1 MKRSSS
7 KFLSLLLAGVMV
19 AGTLTACGSKEETN
33 TSTETST
40 EVSTEAKGEADST
53 STGETSTGSDTPLVI
68 GETNFSEKFSAF
80 FADSVPDQ
88 EIVDMTGLYLVQPDR
103 AGALVEKGIEGETRT
118 YNGVDYTYTG
128 AADMEVTI
136 DEAANETIYH
146 FKLREDLVW
155 SDGTPITAD
164 DMIFTY
170 YVMADPAYD
179 GGLTLYSTPI
189 KGMKN
194 YRANSTIAESI
205 TAEEVAALV
214 EEMPEALATAVSENV
229 IAPVLTSEFDW
240 CGDVYADY
248 EFASQEECFAGFY
261 SLDEAYSIEGK
272 DKDTIIADI
281 IAQYGSDYAALGS
294 GYAGDEAYF
303 AADVTA
309 LAESIIVEQ
318 KKAAGEGED
327 VANIEGINKLGDYE
341 FQVVTTGFDAT
352 AVYNIA
358 QIIIMPLHYYGDTAL
373 YDYENNSFGF
383 TRGDLSK
390 VHEKD
395 TTPLGAGAYKFVK
408 YENKIVYLE
417 ANENYYKGAPKIKYV
432 QWKETADA
440 DKIPAVQQ
448 GTLDLAA
455 PSASK
460 TGLEQI
466 SGINSNGE
474 LSGDVIETRL
484 TDYRGYGYIGINA
497 DRLSVAGERDS
508 EASKNLRKAFATI
521 MSVYRDVTIDT
532 YYGDAASVI
541 NYPISNTSWA
551 APQKADA
558 GYQVAFSV
566 DVDGN
571 PIYTEGMSDEDKY
584 AAALNATLGFF
595 EAAGYTVA
603 DGKVTA
609 APEGAAMEYEIWIGA
624 DGTGDHPSF
633 AVLTDAKAALET
645 IGITLTINDLTDTSQ
660 LWSGLDAGTVD
671 MWCAAWQATLDPDM
685 YQVYYSTNIS
695 GQGGT
700 DSNHYHIADADL
712 DELIMTARAS
722 ADQAYRKTIYKQ
734 CLDIVCDWA
743 VEIPVYQR
751 QDCFIFSAERIN
763 IDTITPD
770 ITTFYEWYKEVENME
785 MN

>member
-19 AGTLTACGSKEETN
+19 ASTLTACGKDEETTPN
-33 TSTETST
+33 TEAST
-40 EVSTEAKGEADST
+40 EVSIEASSEASTESAST
-53 STGETSTGSDTPLVI
+53 ETGSDTPLVV
-68 GETNFSEKFSAF
+68 GEANFSEKFTPF

-88 EIVDMTGLYLVQPDR
+88 EIVDLTQIYLAKCDR
-103 AGALVEKGIEGETRT
+103 AGALVEKGIEGETRS
-118 YNGVDYTYTG
+118 YNGTDYTYTG
-128 AADMEVTI
+128 LADMDVSI
-136 DEAANETIYH
+136 DEAANETVYH
-146 FKLREDLVW
+146 FKLREDVVF
-155 SDGTPITAD
+155 SDGTPLTAD
-164 DMIFTY
+164 DVIFTF
-170 YVMADPAYD
+170 YVMSDPSYD
-179 GGLTLYSTPI
+179 GGSSLYSTPI

-214 EEMPEALATAVSENV
+214 EEMPEELAAQVSENI

-240 CGDVYADY
+240 CGDVFADY
-248 EFASQEECFAGFY
+248 DFASQEECFAGLY
-261 SLDEAYSIEGK
+261 SLDESYSAEGK

-281 IAQYGSDYAALGS
+281 IAQYGADVASLGS
-294 GYAGDEAYF
+294 AYAGDAAYF
-303 AADVTA
+303 DADVTS
-309 LAESIIVEQ
+309 LAESYIVEQ

-327 VANIEGINKLGDYE
+327 VPNIEGIQKLGDYE
-341 FQVVTTGFDAT
+341 LQVVTNGFDAT

-358 QIIIMPLHYYGDTAL
+358 QIPVAPLHYYGDTSL
-373 YDYENNSFGF
+373 YDYDNNQFGF
-383 TRGDLSK
+383 TRGDLSA
-390 VHEKD
+390 VHAKD
-395 TTPLGAGAYKFVK
+395 TTPLGAGPYKYVK

-417 ANENYYKGAPKIKYV
+417 ANENYFKGEPKIKNM
-432 QWKETADA
+432 QWKETTEA

-448 GTLDLAA
+448 GTLDISG
-455 PSASK
+455 PTASK
-460 TGLEQI
+460 ANLEQI
-466 SGINSNGE
+466 KGINTNGE
-474 LSGDVIETRL
+474 LTGDVMETRL

-497 DRLSVAGERDS
+497 DRICVGGERDS
-508 EASKNLRKAFATI
+508 DASKNLRKALATVI
-521 MSVYRDVTIDT
+521 SVYRDVAIDT

-551 APQKADA
+551 APQKSDAD
-558 GYQVAFSV
+558 YQVAFSV

-571 PIYTEGMSDEDKY
+571 PIYTDGMSDEDKY
-584 AAALNATLGFF
+584 AAALQASLGFF

-609 APEGAAMEYEIWIGA
+609 APDGAAMEYEIWIGA

-633 AVLTDAKAALET
+633 GVLTDAKAALES

-685 YQVYYSTNIS
+685 YQVYHSSNVE
-695 GQGGT
+695 GMGGT
-700 DSNHYHIADADL
+700 DSNHYHVTDADL
-712 DELIMTARAS
+712 DELIMTARTS
-722 ADQAYRKTIYKQ
+722 ADQAYRKSVYKQ
-734 CLDIVCDWA
+734 CLDIVIDWA

-751 QDCFIFSAERIN
+751 QDCSIFSTERIKA
-763 IDTITPD
+763 DTITPD
-770 ITTFYEWYKEVENME
+770 LTTFYGWYEEVENME